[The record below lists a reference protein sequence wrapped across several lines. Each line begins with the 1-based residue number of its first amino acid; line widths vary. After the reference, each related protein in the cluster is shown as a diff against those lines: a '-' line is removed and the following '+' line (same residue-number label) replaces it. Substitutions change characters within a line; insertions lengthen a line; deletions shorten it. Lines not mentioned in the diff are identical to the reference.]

1 MSGHLSHRLT
11 RIHRAVSMAL
21 LYSVSYA
28 ALVSSAQA
36 ATIGKTVVT
45 SAQHEP
51 LAATIIITD
60 IKTAD
65 FSAGLANS
73 AIYQQ
78 MGLTPTDSMTVRFQP
93 TSATSGQVFI
103 TTTNPVSKPF
113 ADVVLAINDGNQR
126 NVIPKTLLMPLSDSV
141 PIATSKNIVSAEK
154 KPNLPTVSSTNAQPL
169 TVRKGAP
176 PPLLLSYDASKPA
189 LNATKLP
196 ESTTQTPRIQAPV
209 IQAPSTSMQASS
221 AQTTNISSD
230 LSTAV
235 TTNQSN
241 TTTYAPS
248 RLENGRLNS
257 PVDVNNSVL
266 ITNANNNNA
275 GLSASANSM
284 PSAASANDKQFDI
297 LNIQVTRQIQP
308 KDKYNATVM
317 TASPM
322 QPTNSVPI
330 DTAPNEVALT
340 AKEKAINLNNSNN
353 TALNDIAVNSMP
365 SNSAALQQEATRK
378 PSSSSAASTKS
389 ASTEINYTVQR
400 NDNLW
405 VIAQQIADKN
415 NIDVQTVMKEIQ
427 TQNPDAFIN
436 KNANQLKKDAQL
448 SLPNYDVL
456 PSQQKLE
463 AAINAQRQYRAA
475 NTPVAKK
482 PTAPKPVTPRAA
494 SKSESVQTAKRAAKP
509 VTTKTQ
515 TLPKA
520 QFSVLAPG
528 HEGSADGT
536 KTKAGVTAGNGLST
550 DVLALL
556 KSSRKSTASQAQ
568 QLSKTSGTLDS
579 YTRKLQLQNQK
590 LAELQA
596 RLKKLRNQ

>member
-28 ALVSSAQA
+28 ALVSSAHA

-51 LAATIIITD
+51 LAATITVTD

-65 FSAGLANS
+65 FTAGLANS

-103 TTTNPVSKPF
+103 TTTKPVSKPF

-141 PIATSKNIVSAEK
+141 PIATSKNSVSGEK

-176 PPLLLSYDASKPA
+176 PPLLLSYNASKPA
-189 LNATKLP
+189 LNATNLP
-196 ESTTQTPRIQAPV
+196 ESTTQTP
-209 IQAPSTSMQASS
+209 SMQASS
-221 AQTTNISSD
+221 AQITNASSD
-230 LSTAV
+230 LPTAV
-235 TTNQSN
+235 ATNQSN

-257 PVDVNNSVL
+257 PVDVNNSIL
-266 ITNANNNNA
+266 MTNANNNNA
-275 GLSASANSM
+275 GVSVSANSM

-297 LNIQVTRQIQP
+297 LNIQVTRQIKP
-308 KDKYNATVM
+308 KDKNNETMV

-322 QPTNSVPI
+322 RPT
-330 DTAPNEVALT
+330 DLAPNEISSAP
-340 AKEKAINLNNSNN
+340 KDKAINSNNSNN
-353 TALNDIAVNSMP
+353 MLLNDIAVNNMP

-378 PSSSSAASTKS
+378 PSSSSVASAKS
-389 ASTEINYTVQR
+389 ASTEKNYTVQR

-482 PTAPKPVTPRAA
+482 PTVPKPVTPKATP
-494 SKSESVQTAKRAAKP
+494 KSESVQTAKRAAKP

-550 DVLALL
+550 DVLAML

>member
-51 LAATIIITD
+51 LAATIMVTD

-103 TTTNPVSKPF
+103 TTTKPVSKPF

-141 PIATSKNIVSAEK
+141 PIATSKNMVSGEK

-196 ESTTQTPRIQAPV
+196 ERTTQTQSIEAP
-209 IQAPSTSMQASS
+209 ITQMPSMQASS
-221 AQTTNISSD
+221 AQITNASSD
-230 LSTAV
+230 LPAAV
-235 TTNQSN
+235 ATNQSN

-266 ITNANNNNA
+266 MTNANNNNA
-275 GLSASANSM
+275 GVSASANSM

-308 KDKYNATVM
+308 KDKNNATMM

-330 DTAPNEVALT
+330 DTALNEVALIP
-340 AKEKAINLNNSNN
+340 KDKAINLNNSNN
-353 TALNDIAVNSMP
+353 TALNDIAINNMP

-482 PTAPKPVTPRAA
+482 TTAPKPTAPKATP
-494 SKSESVQTAKRAAKP
+494 KSESVQTAKRAAKP

-550 DVLALL
+550 DVLTLL

>member
-330 DTAPNEVALT
+330 DTALNEVALT
-340 AKEKAINLNNSNN
+340 PKDKTINSNNSNN
-353 TALNDIAVNSMP
+353 TALNDIAINSMP
-365 SNSAALQQEATRK
+365 SNAAALQQEATRK
-378 PSSSSAASTKS
+378 PSSSSVASTKS

-463 AAINAQRQYRAA
+463 AAISAQRQYRAA
-475 NTPVAKK
+475 NKPAAKK
-482 PTAPKPVTPRAA
+482 PTAPKPVTPKTTA
-494 SKSESVQTAKRAAKP
+494 KSESVQTAKRAAKP

>member
-51 LAATIIITD
+51 LAATIMVTD

-65 FSAGLANS
+65 FSAALANS

-103 TTTNPVSKPF
+103 TTTKPVSKPF

-154 KPNLPTVSSTNAQPL
+154 KPNLPAVSSTNAQPL

-196 ESTTQTPRIQAPV
+196 ERTTQTQSIEAP
-209 IQAPSTSMQASS
+209 ITQMPSMQASS
-221 AQTTNISSD
+221 AQITNASSD
-230 LSTAV
+230 LPAAV
-235 TTNQSN
+235 ATNQSN

-266 ITNANNNNA
+266 MMNANNNSA
-275 GLSASANSM
+275 GVSASANSM
-284 PSAASANDKQFDI
+284 PSAASANDKKFDI

-308 KDKYNATVM
+308 KDKNNATMM

-330 DTAPNEVALT
+330 DTALNEVALT
-340 AKEKAINLNNSNN
+340 PKDKTINSNNSKN
-353 TALNDIAVNSMP
+353 TALNDIAINSMP
-365 SNSAALQQEATRK
+365 SNAAALQQEATRK

-475 NTPVAKK
+475 NTPA
-482 PTAPKPVTPRAA
+482 APKPVTPKTTA
-494 SKSESVQTAKRAAKP
+494 KSESVQTAKRAAKP

-515 TLPKA
+515 ALPKA

-550 DVLALL
+550 DVLTLL

>member
-51 LAATIIITD
+51 LAATIMVTD

-65 FSAGLANS
+65 FSAALANS

-103 TTTNPVSKPF
+103 TTTKPVSKPF

-154 KPNLPTVSSTNAQPL
+154 KPNLPAVSSTNAQPL

-196 ESTTQTPRIQAPV
+196 ERTTQTQSIEAP
-209 IQAPSTSMQASS
+209 ITQMPSMQASS
-221 AQTTNISSD
+221 AQITNASSD
-230 LSTAV
+230 LPAAV
-235 TTNQSN
+235 ATNQSN

-266 ITNANNNNA
+266 MMNANNNSA
-275 GLSASANSM
+275 GVSASANSM

-308 KDKYNATVM
+308 KDKNNATMM

-330 DTAPNEVALT
+330 DTASNEVALIPKDKT
-340 AKEKAINLNNSNN
+340 INLNNSKNVP
-353 TALNDIAVNSMP
+353 LNDIAVNSMP
-365 SNSAALQQEATRK
+365 ANSAALQQEATRK

-475 NTPVAKK
+475 NTPA
-482 PTAPKPVTPRAA
+482 APKPVTPKTTA
-494 SKSESVQTAKRAAKP
+494 KSESVQTAKRAAKP

-515 TLPKA
+515 ALPKA

-550 DVLALL
+550 DVLTLL

>member
-51 LAATIIITD
+51 LAATIMVTD

-103 TTTNPVSKPF
+103 TTTKPVSKPF

-141 PIATSKNIVSAEK
+141 PIATSKNMVSGEK

-196 ESTTQTPRIQAPV
+196 ESTTQTPRIQTPV

-221 AQTTNISSD
+221 AQITNTSSD

-235 TTNQSN
+235 ATNQSN

-266 ITNANNNNA
+266 MMNANNNSA

-308 KDKYNATVM
+308 KDKNNATMM

-330 DTAPNEVALT
+330 DTASNEVALIPKDKT
-340 AKEKAINLNNSNN
+340 INLNNSKNVP
-353 TALNDIAVNSMP
+353 LNDIAVNSMP
-365 SNSAALQQEATRK
+365 ANSAALQQEATRK

-475 NTPVAKK
+475 NTPA
-482 PTAPKPVTPRAA
+482 APKPVTPKTTA
-494 SKSESVQTAKRAAKP
+494 KSESVQTAKRAAKP

-515 TLPKA
+515 ALPKA

-550 DVLALL
+550 DVLTLL

>member
-51 LAATIIITD
+51 LAATIMVTD

-103 TTTNPVSKPF
+103 TTTKPVSKPF

-141 PIATSKNIVSAEK
+141 PIATSKNMVSGEK

-196 ESTTQTPRIQAPV
+196 ERTTQTQSIEAP
-209 IQAPSTSMQASS
+209 ITQMPSMQASS
-221 AQTTNISSD
+221 AQITNASSD
-230 LSTAV
+230 LPAAV
-235 TTNQSN
+235 ATNQSN

-266 ITNANNNNA
+266 MMNANNNSA
-275 GLSASANSM
+275 GVSASANSM

-308 KDKYNATVM
+308 KDKNNATMM

-330 DTAPNEVALT
+330 DTAPNEVALIPKDKT
-340 AKEKAINLNNSNN
+340 INSNNSNN
-353 TALNDIAVNSMP
+353 MPLNDIAINSMP
-365 SNSAALQQEATRK
+365 SNAAALQQEATRK

-475 NTPVAKK
+475 NTPA
-482 PTAPKPVTPRAA
+482 APKPVTPKTTA
-494 SKSESVQTAKRAAKP
+494 KSESVQTAKRAAKP

-515 TLPKA
+515 ALPKA

-550 DVLALL
+550 DVLTLL

>member
-51 LAATIIITD
+51 LAATIMVTD

-103 TTTNPVSKPF
+103 TTTKPVSKPF

-141 PIATSKNIVSAEK
+141 PIATSKNIVSCEK

-196 ESTTQTPRIQAPV
+196 ERTTQTQSIEAP
-209 IQAPSTSMQASS
+209 ITQMPSMQASS
-221 AQTTNISSD
+221 AQITNASSD
-230 LSTAV
+230 LPAAV
-235 TTNQSN
+235 ATNQSN

-266 ITNANNNNA
+266 MMNANNNSA
-275 GLSASANSM
+275 GVSASANSM
-284 PSAASANDKQFDI
+284 PSAASANDKKFDI

-308 KDKYNATVM
+308 KDKNNATMM

-330 DTAPNEVALT
+330 DTASNEVALIPKDKT
-340 AKEKAINLNNSNN
+340 INLNNSKNVP
-353 TALNDIAVNSMP
+353 LNDIAVNSMP
-365 SNSAALQQEATRK
+365 ANSAALQQEATRK

-475 NTPVAKK
+475 NTPA
-482 PTAPKPVTPRAA
+482 APKPVTPKTTA
-494 SKSESVQTAKRAAKP
+494 KSESVQTAKRAAKP

-515 TLPKA
+515 ALPKA

-550 DVLALL
+550 DVLTLL
-556 KSSRKSTASQAQ
+556 KSSRKSTALQAQ

>member
-51 LAATIIITD
+51 LAATILVTD

-103 TTTNPVSKPF
+103 TTTKPVSKPF

-141 PIATSKNIVSAEK
+141 PLATSKNSVSAEK
-154 KPNLPTVSSTNAQPL
+154 KPNLPMVSTTNAQPL

-176 PPLLLSYDASKPA
+176 PPLLLSYDTSKPA

-196 ESTTQTPRIQAPV
+196 EVTTQTPRIQVPV

-221 AQTTNISSD
+221 AQTTNASSD
-230 LSTAV
+230 LPTAV
-235 TTNQSN
+235 ATNQSN

-266 ITNANNNNA
+266 MTNANNNNA
-275 GLSASANSM
+275 GVSASANSM
-284 PSAASANDKQFDI
+284 PSAADANDKQFDI

-308 KDKYNATVM
+308 KDKNNATMM

-322 QPTNSVPI
+322 QPTNSLPI

-340 AKEKAINLNNSNN
+340 PKDKTINSNNSNN

-365 SNSAALQQEATRK
+365 SNPAALQQEATRK
-378 PSSSSAASTKS
+378 LSSSSADSTKL

-475 NTPVAKK
+475 NTPAAK
-482 PTAPKPVTPRAA
+482 KPVTPKATP
-494 SKSESVQTAKRAAKP
+494 KSESVQTAKRAAKP

-515 TLPKA
+515 ALLKA

-550 DVLALL
+550 DVLTLL

>member
-51 LAATIIITD
+51 LAATIMVTD

-65 FSAGLANS
+65 FSAALANS

-103 TTTNPVSKPF
+103 TTTKPVSKPF

-154 KPNLPTVSSTNAQPL
+154 KPNLPAVSSTNAQPL

-196 ESTTQTPRIQAPV
+196 ERTTQTQSIEAP
-209 IQAPSTSMQASS
+209 ITQMPSMQASS
-221 AQTTNISSD
+221 AQITNASSD
-230 LSTAV
+230 LPAAV
-235 TTNQSN
+235 ATNQSN

-266 ITNANNNNA
+266 MMNANNNSA
-275 GLSASANSM
+275 GVSASANSM
-284 PSAASANDKQFDI
+284 PSAASANDKKFDI

-308 KDKYNATVM
+308 KDKNNATMM

-330 DTAPNEVALT
+330 DTASNEVALIPKDKT
-340 AKEKAINLNNSNN
+340 INLNNSKNVP
-353 TALNDIAVNSMP
+353 LNDIAVNSMP
-365 SNSAALQQEATRK
+365 ANSAALQQEATRK

-475 NTPVAKK
+475 NTPA
-482 PTAPKPVTPRAA
+482 APKPVTPKTTA
-494 SKSESVQTAKRAAKP
+494 KSESVQTAKRAAKP

-515 TLPKA
+515 ALPKA

-550 DVLALL
+550 DVLTLL